1 MLYGCHVST
10 RGGYLAAAVR
20 AEAQGA
26 KSFQYFPKN
35 PRALSVKSFDR
46 TDAKRCAAYCTE
58 RGLHSIAH
66 TPYPTNLAAAD
77 ADQRSR
83 TVSSLLNDLDIAE
96 ACGSIGVV
104 VHFGIYKGAEP
115 LAGYQNIITA
125 LNEVTAQWDG
135 KAKLLIENQAGDH
148 AFMGTTFEE
157 LATVRSLCNAP
168 LQIGFCL
175 DTCHLFAS
183 GGWNGEPNAPWL
195 KKATETGVLPHIEA
209 IHFND
214 SKYESGQRKD
224 RHAAIGAG
232 MIGEQ
237 GLRWLL
243 QAPELKNVP
252 FVLETPTEGAG
263 SHKQQLE
270 RMVIWGTER

>member
-35 PRALSVKSFDR
+35 PRTLAVKAFDR
-46 TDAKRCAAYCTE
+46 PNALRCAAYCAE
-58 RGLHSIAH
+58 RGLQSIAH
-66 TPYPTNLAAAD
+66 SPYPTNLAAPD

-83 TVSSLLNDLDIAE
+83 NVLSLLNDLDIAE

-104 VHFGIYKGAEP
+104 VHFGIYKGVDP
-115 LAGYQNIITA
+115 LTGYQSIIAA
-125 LNEVTAQWDG
+125 LNEVTDRWNGA
-135 KAKLLIENQAGDH
+135 AKLLIENQAGDH

-157 LATVRSLCNAP
+157 LATVRGLCKHP
-168 LQIGFCL
+168 ERIGFCL

-183 GGWNGEPNAPWL
+183 GGWNGEPDAAWL
-195 KKATETGVLPHIEA
+195 AKAADTGVLPHIA
-209 IHFND
+209 AVHFND
-214 SKYESGQRKD
+214 SMYDSGQRKD

-232 MIGEQ
+232 RIGEQ

-243 QAPELKNVP
+243 QAPELANVP
-252 FVLETPTEGAG
+252 FVLETPTEGAE

-270 RMVIWGTER
+270 RMERWGTAR